1 MSTTLKIQ
9 NTYFDALFFASATIN
24 SKKEFHLIPT
34 ELRLLQKLIH
44 YSSNQINITWSSEN
58 ISKHIF
64 TSPNAID
71 KTIQR
76 LKQKGY
82 INVSTIQK
90 FEKVKERTI
99 FINWD
104 KIEAVNQLS
113 VDYTNENFITESE
126 IIPTVESIIEVAP
139 IIIEATPTLT
149 PEEIIVEDDEPTF
162 GVYPEQDNEFTK
174 MFDTSEPV
182 IEISKLLKVESTPR
196 YIPKSRYKGNELID
210 LNKVMTEL
218 SFSPADIMKVIEDL
232 KSSTVV
238 FNDFIEYTCKC
249 RNESKQEG
257 YNGVQFVPAI
267 MSNVKE
273 MIAF

>member
-1 MSTTLKIQ
+1 MSTTLTIQ
-9 NTYFDALFFASATIN
+9 NTYYDALFYATATIN
-24 SKKEFHLIPT
+24 EYKEFHLTPA
-34 ELRLLQKLIH
+34 EFRLLQKLIH

-64 TSPNAID
+64 TTPTAID
-71 KTIQR
+71 KLIER
-76 LKQKGY
+76 LKKKGY

-90 FEKVKERTI
+90 FEKVKHRTM
-99 FINWD
+99 FINWER
-104 KIEAVNQLS
+104 IEAVNQLAVEYS
-113 VDYTNENFITESE
+113 NENFTAEIDETPVIEIAVEITPLLS
-126 IIPTVESIIEVAP
+126 
-139 IIIEATPTLT
+139 
-149 PEEIIVEDDEPTF
+149 PEEIIVEDDEPIL

-174 MFDTSEPV
+174 MFQTSEQV
-182 IEISKLLKVESTPR
+182 IEISEPVKVEPTPR
-196 YIPKSRYKGNELID
+196 YIPKSRYKTNELID

-218 SFSPADIMKVIEDL
+218 SFSPADTMKVIEDL

-249 RNESKQEG
+249 RNESKQVG
-257 YNGVQFVPAI
+257 YKGVQLVPAI

>member
-1 MSTTLKIQ
+1 MSTTLTIQ
-9 NTYFDALFFASATIN
+9 NTYYDALFYATATIN
-24 SKKEFHLIPT
+24 EYKEFHLTPA
-34 ELRLLQKLIH
+34 EFRLLQKLIH
-44 YSSNQINITWSSEN
+44 YSSHQINITWSSEN

-64 TSPNAID
+64 TTPTAID
-71 KTIQR
+71 KLIER
-76 LKQKGY
+76 LKKKGY

-90 FEKVKERTI
+90 YEKVKHRTI
-99 FINWD
+99 FINWER
-104 KIEAVNQLS
+104 IEAVNQLAVEYS
-113 VDYTNENFITESE
+113 NENIATESE

-139 IIIEATPTLT
+139 IIVEATQTLT
-149 PEEIIVEDDEPTF
+149 PEEIIVEDDEPIL
-162 GVYPEQDNEFTK
+162 GVYPEQDNEFSK
-174 MFDTSEPV
+174 MFETSEPV
-182 IEISKLLKVESTPR
+182 IEISEPLKAESTPR

-218 SFSPADIMKVIEDL
+218 SFSPADTMKVIDDL

-257 YNGVQFVPAI
+257 YKGVQFVPAI